1 MILIHLLRDMNFLC
15 THWYIFLRNL
25 EWGGGEMLREKIYTH
40 APCLASEYMGGWMFR
55 VENIL
60 YFYTWQV
67 FIAVYFKTESYVLD

>member
-1 MILIHLLRDMNFLC
+1 
-15 THWYIFLRNL
+15 
-25 EWGGGEMLREKIYTH
+25 MLREKIYTH